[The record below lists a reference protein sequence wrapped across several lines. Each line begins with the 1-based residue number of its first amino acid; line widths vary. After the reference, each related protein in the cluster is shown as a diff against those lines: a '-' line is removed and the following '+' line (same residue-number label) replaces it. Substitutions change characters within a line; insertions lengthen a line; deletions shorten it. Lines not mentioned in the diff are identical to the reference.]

1 MSNSIHER
9 RFIPKDTLVIK
20 EGEDGSSAFLL
31 LSGKV
36 EVFSQYDGKETVL
49 ATLTAGQIFGEMA
62 LVFDEKRTASVR
74 AVENCNV
81 IVITREALKQK
92 LSKSDPTVK
101 AIVEMLSRR
110 IFTANSS
117 HVKRQ
122 KNIDELADGANVVYQ
137 TVLSHLPENRQ
148 DDFKAD
154 VLPKLKAF
162 LSAIEKFKDSV

>member
-1 MSNSIHER
+1 MGKNIHER
-9 RFIPKDTLVIK
+9 RFIPKDTLIIK

-36 EVFSQYDGKETVL
+36 EVFSAHEGTETVL

-74 AVENCNV
+74 SIENCNV

-92 LSKSDPTVK
+92 LSKSDTTIK
-101 AIVEMLSRR
+101 AIVEMLSQR
-110 IFTANSS
+110 ILTSNNSR
-117 HVKRQ
+117 VKRQ
-122 KNIDELADGANVVYQ
+122 KNIDELTTGANVVYQ
-137 TVLSHLPENRQ
+137 TVLSHLPENKQ

-162 LSAIEKFKDSV
+162 LAAIQKFKDSV